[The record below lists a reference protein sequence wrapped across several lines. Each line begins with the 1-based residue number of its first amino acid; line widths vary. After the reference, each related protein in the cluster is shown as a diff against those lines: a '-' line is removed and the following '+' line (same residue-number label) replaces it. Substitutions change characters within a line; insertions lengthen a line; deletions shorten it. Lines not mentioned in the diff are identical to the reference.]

1 MDKLDPLG
9 ESCLAQFHIWTK
21 KQAVLGEISSCWI
34 GPEDKV
40 RMSDIHLRNS
50 VKRLFTFSAFGDLG
64 HFF

>member
-34 GPEDKV
+34 GPVKGEDV
-40 RMSDIHLRNS
+40 RH
-50 VKRLFTFSAFGDLG
+50 TSAKLS
-64 HFF
+64 